1 MFYKRFRMVLPLVVM
16 LSLLLSACG
25 GENPTAAPAAA
36 TTAPT
41 TAAAANTPAAAAATD
56 TPAAAA
62 AGATNTSAPGAT
74 ATEAMAGTT
83 PTTAAGGSAS
93 GPAASWDTM
102 DWSQIGPE
110 IANAMKGQYKGTT
123 VSLSHGLS
131 GDEEAKFTATFKQ
144 FQQKTGINVKLVPG
158 GSVESWQ
165 VKSAAG
171 TIEDI
176 VNFPQP
182 GTMAGYAAQGK
193 LTDLNKVINPDW
205 LKKNYKSGFVTT
217 GMVKDAS
224 GNQILGG
231 VFERV
236 NVKGTVWYPKKQ
248 FDAAGY
254 KVPTT
259 WDEQQKLLDQI
270 VADGDTP
277 WCFGIGSGA
286 SPGWPATDII
296 EQLMLRTTSL
306 DNYDKWTTG
315 ALPFTDPIVKNA
327 FDVFTKT
334 WLDPKYVFGGP
345 KNVATTQFGD
355 AGTPM
360 FQNPAKC
367 WLLDQGNFITTF
379 FEKNTPGVKAGVD
392 YDFYPLPP
400 IDPQYGA
407 PIEFGGDLFSI
418 FHDRPEVRAVVQFFT
433 TYLAIQPW
441 IQAGGGGALS
451 PHNDAN
457 LADYTTDIDRKV
469 AQTLSQAPN
478 VRFDGSDLMPAEAGS
493 GSFPKGIT
501 DYVSGA
507 ANLDQALTTMQN
519 GWKNVKK

>member
-1 MFYKRFRMVLPLVVM
+1 MARTRKWGFLASLFMIG
-16 LSLLLSACG
+16 SLLLAACG
-25 GENPTAAPAAA
+25 GETPTATPVPPAPTATTAPAAA
-36 TTAPT
+36 PPTAAMTEPTATTVMTSTTGGPAPT
-41 TAAAANTPAAAAATD
+41 TA
-56 TPAAAA
+56 
-62 AGATNTSAPGAT
+62 
-74 ATEAMAGTT
+74 
-83 PTTAAGGSAS
+83 
-93 GPAASWDTM
+93 SWDSF

-110 IANAMKGQYKGTT
+110 IANAMKGMYKGTT
-123 VSLSHGLS
+123 VSISHGLS
-131 GDEEAKFTATFKQ
+131 GDEEAKFTATFKE
-144 FQQKTGINVKLVPG
+144 FQARTGITVKLDPG
-158 GSVESWQ
+158 GTVETNQ
-165 VKSAAG
+165 VKVAAG

-193 LTDLNKVINPDW
+193 LVDLNKVINQDW
-205 LKKNYKSGFVTT
+205 LKKNYKQGFIDTN
-217 GMVKDAS
+217 MVVDQN
-224 GNQILGG
+224 GNKMLGG

-259 WDEQQKLLDQI
+259 WDEQQKLMDQI

-277 WCFGIGSGA
+277 WCFGIESSAA
-286 SPGWPATDII
+286 SGWPATDII
-296 EQLMLRTTSL
+296 EQIMLRTTSL

-327 FDVFTKT
+327 VQKFSDT
-334 WLDPKYVFGGP
+334 WVNPKYVYGG
-345 KNVATTQFGD
+345 NQRVATTNFGD

-360 FQNPAKC
+360 FANPPKC

-379 FEKNTPGVKAGVD
+379 FEKNTPGVTAGVD
-392 YDFYPLPP
+392 YDFYPLPA

-407 PIEFGGDLFSI
+407 PVEFGGDLFSM

-441 IQAGGGGALS
+441 IKAGGGGALS
-451 PHNDAN
+451 PHNDAVV
-457 LADYTTDIDRKV
+457 ADYTTDLDRKL

-478 VRFDGSDLMPAEAGS
+478 VRFDGSDLMPAEVGS
-493 GSFPKGIT
+493 GSFWKGMT
-501 DYVSGA
+501 DYISGA
-507 ANLDQALTTMQN
+507 SDLDTALKTIQA
-519 GWKNVKK
+519 GWANVKK